1 MTSKTSHLTPETAE
15 LKEALRRNWHW
26 AALCAVFLAVG
37 LVPVITGGTD
47 QAGDQGRAA
56 RAETGASAERQLE
69 PTPTRATGEE
79 RALSLIERHEAALA
93 DNPDDLEAPA
103 LLSAMGNV
111 YRQRLNDYESAARA
125 YETILLD
132 YPDWPQI
139 RTVFPQLQVCY
150 KQLDDWDGVDW
161 VYQQMMEIFPED
173 SEEHLYARTQLGR

>member
-1 MTSKTSHLTPETAE
+1 MESRISHLKPEAAD
-15 LKEALRRNWHW
+15 LKEALLRNWHW
-26 AALCAVFLAVG
+26 AALCAFLLAVG
-37 LVPVITGGTD
+37 LFPVITGWTEEPSGRGATA
-47 QAGDQGRAA
+47 QNEAGSSSGR
-56 RAETGASAERQLE
+56 ELE
-69 PTPTRATGEE
+69 PTPIRATGEE

-93 DNPDDLEAPA
+93 SNPDDLKAPA

-111 YRQRLNDYESAARA
+111 YRQRLGDYESAARA

-161 VYQQMMEIFPED
+161 VYEQMMEIFSED

>member
-1 MTSKTSHLTPETAE
+1 MTSKTSHLTPETAD
-15 LKEALRRNWHW
+15 LKEALRRNWYW

-37 LVPVITGGTD
+37 LFPLLTGGAD
-47 QAGDQGRAA
+47 QAEGQSRAA
-56 RAETGASAERQLE
+56 RAEAGAERQLE

-93 DNPDDLEAPA
+93 ENPDDLEAPA

-111 YRQRLNDYESAARA
+111 YRQRLGDYESAARA

-139 RTVFPQLQVCY
+139 RSVFPQLQVCY
-150 KQLDDWDGVDW
+150 RQLDDWDGVDW
-161 VYQQMMEIFPED
+161 VYQQMMDIFPED
-173 SEEHLYARTQLGR
+173 SEEHLYARTQLGH

>member
-1 MTSKTSHLTPETAE
+1 M
-15 LKEALRRNWHW
+15 KEALLGNWHW
-26 AALCAVFLAVG
+26 AALCAVFLAAG
-37 LVPVITGGTD
+37 LFPAIIGGTD
-47 QAGDQGRAA
+47 EAGGQGQAT
-56 RAETGASAERQLE
+56 RAEADSSTGRQLE
-69 PTPTRATGEE
+69 PTPIRATAEE

-93 DNPDDLEAPA
+93 NNPDDLEAPA

-111 YRQRLNDYESAARA
+111 YLQRLNDHERAAHA
-125 YETILLD
+125 YERILLD

-161 VYQQMMEIFPED
+161 VYQQMMAIFPED

>member
-1 MTSKTSHLTPETAE
+1 METRTSHLTPEAAD
-15 LKEALRRNWHW
+15 LKEALLRNWYW
-26 AALCAVFLAVG
+26 AALCAAFLAVG
-37 LVPVITGGTD
+37 LFPVITGWTEEPSGLGATARNE
-47 QAGDQGRAA
+47 AGSSAGR
-56 RAETGASAERQLE
+56 QFE
-69 PTPTRATGEE
+69 PTPTRATAEG

-111 YRQRLNDYESAARA
+111 YRQRLGDYESAARA

-161 VYQQMMEIFPED
+161 VYEQMMEIFSGD